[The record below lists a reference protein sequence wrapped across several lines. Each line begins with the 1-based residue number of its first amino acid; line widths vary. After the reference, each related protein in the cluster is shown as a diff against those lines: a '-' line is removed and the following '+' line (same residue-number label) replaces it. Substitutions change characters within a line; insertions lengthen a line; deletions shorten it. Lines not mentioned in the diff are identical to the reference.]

1 MSRFLKILVLAVATT
16 AVAVPSHAFAETV
29 LPPGNSAVNQY
40 TQTLPTPKGNVSVE
54 GDSIGQPNK
63 VLGHKNTKKLDQEG
77 EDGRA
82 AAELAAATS
91 PSPDSGDGDST
102 GKSGSG
108 DDKEGSQ
115 GGNGGSGAGNG
126 GSGNGNGGGGSGGS
140 SGGSGSGGGSGTA
153 TSTVSFDAS
162 SAQGSSGLGTVLG
175 QATGSS
181 TSGGLGLLMPLAIV
195 LGLIWCMV
203 YLWRQRQTVA

>member
-1 MSRFLKILVLAVATT
+1 MSRFRKILVLAVATT
-16 AVAVPSHAFAETV
+16 VIAVPSHAFAETV

-91 PSPDSGDGDST
+91 PSPDNGNGSPTDKG
-102 GKSGSG
+102 GSG
-108 DDKEGSQ
+108 DDKEGSKNN
-115 GGNGGSGAGNG
+115 GGGSGAGNG
-126 GSGNGNGGGGSGGS
+126 GNGSGNGGNGGSGGGS
-140 SGGSGSGGGSGTA
+140 GSGSGGGNA
-153 TSTVSFDAS
+153 TTPINTSAS
-162 SAQGSSGLGTVLG
+162 QGSSGLGTVLG

-203 YLWRQRQTVA
+203 YLWRQRQTAL

>member
-1 MSRFLKILVLAVATT
+1 MSRLRQILVLAVATT

-63 VLGHKNTKKLDQEG
+63 VLGQKNTKKLDQEG

-91 PSPDSGDGDST
+91 PSDTDSGDGGST
-102 GKSGSG
+102 GKGGSG
-108 DDKEGSQ
+108 DDKEGSKNGA
-115 GGNGGSGAGNG
+115 GGNGAGNG
-126 GSGNGNGGGGSGGS
+126 GNGNGSGGGGGGSGG
-140 SGGSGSGGGSGTA
+140 GSGSADVNTA
-153 TSTVSFDAS
+153 TKTIDTSAS
-162 SAQGSSGLGTVLG
+162 QGSSGLGTVLG

-181 TSGGLGLLMPLAIV
+181 SSGGLGLLMPLAIV
-195 LGLIWCMV
+195 LGLIWCMT
-203 YLWRQRQTVA
+203 YLWRQRQTAV